1 LYQLDILPSQQ
12 LPNFGPP
19 YDVPSFNL
27 ANSTCFALAE
37 FMAPETSAFLYK
49 TDTVHSAWAS
59 STQIILFSDELK
71 RLILFYE
78 GKIKN
83 LMEYLEMSYLSK
95 NLSSNLI
102 YCSTNMCPSCQG
114 IAVF

>member
-1 LYQLDILPSQQ
+1 L
-12 LPNFGPP
+12 G
-19 YDVPSFNL
+19 
-27 ANSTCFALAE
+27 NSTCFALAE

-49 TDTVHSAWAS
+49 TDTVHSAWPS
-59 STQIILFSDELK
+59 STQIILFSEKLK

-78 GKIKN
+78 GKIKESDGIFGN
-83 LMEYLEMSYLSK
+83 VNYMSK
-95 NLSSNLI
+95 IKSSNFI